1 MHSWISPSNFR
12 IFFGVLNFFY
22 FFQIKEIA
30 TERGE
35 ALAEKYG
42 IKFFETSAK
51 TDVNITKAFTALAK
65 DAKRKYLESPP
76 KPQVDTVHLNSKA
89 QNTTPTSPRPES
101 NEGKSDGG
109 CC

>member
-1 MHSWISPSNFR
+1 MECIEKYSQGTVSVMLIGNKCDDIDKR
-12 IFFGVLNFFY
+12 
-22 FFQIKEIA
+22 EIP

-76 KPQVDTVHLNSKA
+76 KPQVDTVNLAKTNPA
-89 QNTTPTSPRPES
+89 APTSPSNEN
-101 NEGKSDGG
+101 NEGKNDGG